1 MRISDWSS
9 DVCSSDLK
17 GEMPAAERGSP
28 RQERED
34 PPKIGRGE
42 ETAAGEGPRRRGMF
56 DGFRPAP
63 ATARGQGDK
72 PKRGMFDGLKLS
84 AERTPTR
91 GQAVARGADRT
102 RDRDYA
108 RGVARGAR

>member
-1 MRISDWSS
+1 
-9 DVCSSDLK
+9 
-17 GEMPAAERGSP
+17 MPAAERGSAP
-28 RQERED
+28 QERED
-34 PPKIGRGE
+34 PEKIGRGE

-63 ATARGQGDK
+63 ATDRGQGDK

-91 GQAVARGADRT
+91 GQAVDRGASSEERRVGKECVST
-102 RDRDYA
+102 CRSRWSPFP
-108 RGVARGAR
+108 